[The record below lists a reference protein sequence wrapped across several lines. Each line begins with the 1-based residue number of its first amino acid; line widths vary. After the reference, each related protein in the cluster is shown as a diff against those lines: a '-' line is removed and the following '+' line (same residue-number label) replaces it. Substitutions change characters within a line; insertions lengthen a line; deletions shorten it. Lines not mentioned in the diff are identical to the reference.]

1 MLRAATVAVA
11 LSPAQRQLRLPLP
24 LLLLLLL
31 PLKRFLTWIP
41 LDGDASPG
49 TETDKEASAV

>member
-1 MLRAATVAVA
+1 LSFIAVVRAATVAVEVEVA
-11 LSPAQRQLRLPLP
+11 VEAA
-24 LLLLLLL
+24 
-31 PLKRFLTWIP
+31 FEVNP